1 MGAEG
6 PAVTDDIVNLG
17 LVDDDKI
24 MLDVAALQLA
34 ALDHP
39 DADLAECKDILG
51 RIAEDVAIMASS
63 AHTNPERAQVLADVI
78 ARKHGFSGDRDT
90 YDDPRNA
97 DLICVLERRRGMPV
111 ALSILY
117 VAIARRVGW
126 PAYALNTPGHVLI
139 VIGERSGVLVDPFN
153 NGATIGRE
161 RLVSLLAGVLG
172 PEVDPGSFRVE
183 PMSNRDV
190 LVRLLMNQASRA
202 ERGGELDRALT
213 ILTRITTIAP
223 SHAQP
228 WWERAR
234 IELVHGRIHAA
245 RSSLSAMLET
255 TRDPALR
262 THINA
267 ALDALV
273 EPGG

>member
-1 MGAEG
+1 MSEDNIAE
-6 PAVTDDIVNLG
+6 LG
-17 LVDDDKI
+17 LVDDETI
-24 MLDVAALQLA
+24 MLDVAALRIA

-39 DADLAECKDILG
+39 EADLAEYIDFLG
-51 RIAEDVAIMASS
+51 RIAEDVLIRAPAAQSN
-63 AHTNPERAQVLADVI
+63 TERAEVLADVL
-78 ARKHGFSGDRDT
+78 ARKHGFTGDRDT

-97 DLICVLERRRGMPV
+97 DVICVLERRQGMPV

-139 VIGERSGVLVDPFN
+139 VVGDRDGVLADPFN
-153 NGATIGRE
+153 NGVIVE
-161 RLVSLLAGVLG
+161 RDRLMALISGALG
-172 PEVDPGSFRVE
+172 PGTDPNRLHIE
-183 PMSNRDV
+183 PMSNRQI

-202 ERGGELDRALT
+202 ERASQPDRALT
-213 ILTRITTIAP
+213 ILTRITTISP
-223 SHAQP
+223 SHAQA

-234 IELVHGRIHAA
+234 MELVQGDVQAA

-262 THINA
+262 NHINA

-273 EPGG
+273 GLGS